1 MRKTHRVTLP
11 SKQKTKVVKKKSS
24 TTAKAKKKKQ
34 QPAKPKQPQK
44 KEQAAAPSARANRMQ
59 LKNATVSDAKSLLEE
74 KKQILNHRRKLLA
87 YVRMS
92 RTAAEERVNNLSDEE
107 CKQLEAVADPLE
119 DGDIKNDDASLEE
132 PTSQNPQSSTAALAV
147 TSSTNVELTTTKRPE
162 ELTKNEKHLKHQAAL
177 QNAATS
183 KAKKKK
189 KTKKKKEKKT
199 STNRGITQRPSGK
212 WQAQIFYAGKSRYL
226 GVYDTEQAAA
236 LSFSRASAFLQNLP
250 ETTNKVQIENNVKL
264 ARTAAK
270 TIGAL

>member
-1 MRKTHRVTLP
+1 
-11 SKQKTKVVKKKSS
+11 
-24 TTAKAKKKKQ
+24 
-34 QPAKPKQPQK
+34 
-44 KEQAAAPSARANRMQ
+44 MQ
-59 LKNATVSDAKSLLEE
+59 LKNAAVPDAKSLLEE

-107 CKQLEAVADPLE
+107 CKQLEAVADPSEEGTL
-119 DGDIKNDDASLEE
+119 KNDDVSLEE
-132 PTSQNPQSSTAALAV
+132 STTQNPQSSTTPLALS
-147 TSSTNVELTTTKRPE
+147 SSTNVELTTTKRPE

-183 KAKKKK
+183 KAKKN

-199 STNRGITQRPSGK
+199 SSEKGITQRPSGK

-226 GVYDTEQAAA
+226 GVYDTQEAAG
-236 LSFSRASAFLQNLP
+236 LSFERASAFLQNLP
-250 ETTNKVQIENNVKL
+250 DTTNKVVIENNVKL
-264 ARTAAK
+264 ARNAAK

>member
-11 SKQKTKVVKKKSS
+11 PKQKTKAVKKKAS

-34 QPAKPKQPQK
+34 QPAKPKQQPRK
-44 KEQAAAPSARANRMQ
+44 KEKASAPTARANRMQ
-59 LKNATVSDAKSLLEE
+59 LKNATVPDAKSLLEE

-132 PTSQNPQSSTAALAV
+132 PTSQNPQSLTAPSAA
-147 TSSTNVELTTTKRPE
+147 SSFTNVELTTTKRPE

-177 QNAATS
+177 QNAASS
-183 KAKKKK
+183 KAQK
-189 KTKKKKEKKT
+189 KTKKKKKEKKT

-226 GVYDTEQAAA
+226 GVYDTEQE
-236 LSFSRASAFLQNLP
+236 SPR
-250 ETTNKVQIENNVKL
+250 
-264 ARTAAK
+264 
-270 TIGAL
+270 

>member
-11 SKQKTKVVKKKSS
+11 SKQKTKVVKKKAS

-34 QPAKPKQPQK
+34 QPAKPKQHPRK
-44 KEQAAAPSARANRMQ
+44 KEKASAPSARANRMQ
-59 LKNATVSDAKSLLEE
+59 LKNAAAPDAKSILEE

-119 DGDIKNDDASLEE
+119 GTPKTDDASLEE
-132 PTSQNPQSSTAALAV
+132 PTTQNPQSSTVGLDAS
-147 TSSTNVELTTTKRPE
+147 SSTNVELTTTKRPE

-183 KAKKKK
+183 KAKKK

-236 LSFSRASAFLQNLP
+236 LSFERASAFLQNIP
-250 ETTNKVQIENNVKL
+250 ETKNKVVIEHNVKL
-264 ARTAAK
+264 ARNAAK